1 MAARTTHDG
10 CALDAD
16 IATLPDAAAGLTSE
30 QARER
35 LARCG
40 PNVIPPR
47 GRRPAV
53 VEYLLHFR
61 NPLVLL
67 LLASSVVLGWTGD
80 TASMTI
86 ILAIVVASVTLD
98 FAQEHRAERAL
109 ARLQATIAAT
119 VVVLRDRR
127 RGTVPVADIVPG
139 DVVLLQAGD
148 IVPADGRLVSA
159 DGLFVNEAALTGE
172 SYPVE
177 KTTDPATADGGT
189 LRMGS
194 AVTSGTAM
202 LRVEVTGP
210 ATALGAVARELAAP
224 EPEHPLERGLRR
236 FGMMIL
242 RLTLFLVLFVLLVNA
257 LSHRPWLES
266 FVFAVALA
274 VGLTP
279 ELLPMI
285 VSVTLARGALR
296 LAAHHVIVKRPAA
309 IYALGS
315 IDILCSDKTGTLT
328 EAAIRVAAV
337 DDGMLGPPRRV
348 LELAA
353 VNSALATGVRS
364 PLDDAI
370 LAEAGVPAGY
380 RKLDEAPFDFERRL
394 VSVLVVDQSGE
405 RSLIVKGAPEHVIAA
420 CAAAAARDGTVT
432 PLGEAARHDLAA
444 RYEGLGRQG
453 LRVLAVAMRTFADAK
468 ANVAPEDEAELVLQ
482 GFVSFADPPR
492 RDAATAV
499 AGLARARV
507 TVKILTGDDPRVAQ
521 HLCGQI
527 GLAVAGTLTGPAI
540 DALSDEALAAA
551 ASGTTLFCRISPTQ
565 KTRVIKALRARGH
578 VVGFIGDGI
587 NDAPALHAAD
597 VGISVQ
603 GATGIA
609 REAADVI
616 LTRGRLGVVR
626 DGVIEGRRTYGN
638 IMKYLMMATSSN
650 FGNMLS
656 MAAATV
662 VLPFL
667 PMLPVQILLNNL
679 LYDLSET
686 AIPFD
691 RVDDAE
697 LRRPHLWDVREIRRF
712 MLVLGP
718 VSSLFDFLTFA
729 VLLLML
735 HAGPALFQ
743 TGWFIESIATQI
755 LVIFVIRTRRSP
767 LRSHPHPLLVATSLA
782 VVAIALALPFTPA
795 APVLG
800 FVTPPW
806 PYFAVLLALV
816 PVYLA
821 LAQVS
826 KQVVYRAHARW
837 AHPQGS

>member
-1 MAARTTHDG
+1 MTSVKQAAMAD
-10 CALDAD
+10 
-16 IATLPDAAAGLTSE
+16 ATLGLTTA
-30 QARER
+30 QAHER

-67 LLASSVVLGWTGD
+67 LVASSAILGWTGD
-80 TASMTI
+80 LASMGI

-98 FAQEHRAERAL
+98 FVQEHRAQRAL

-119 VVVLRDRR
+119 AVVIRDGI
-127 RGTVPVADIVPG
+127 RGTLPVSGIVPD

-148 IVPADGRLVSA
+148 IVPADGWLVAADRLY
-159 DGLFVNEAALTGE
+159 VNEAALTGE
-172 SYPVE
+172 TYPVE
-177 KTTDPATADGGT
+177 KAARGGAEAESRSA

-194 AVTSGTAM
+194 AVTNGTGT
-202 LRVEVTGP
+202 LRVEQTGA
-210 ATALGAVARELAAP
+210 ATALGAVAQELAAP
-224 EPEHPLERGLRR
+224 EAEHPLERGLRR

-242 RLTLFLVLFVLLVNA
+242 RLTLFLVLFVVLVNA
-257 LSHRPWLES
+257 LLHRPWLES

-296 LAAHHVIVKRPAA
+296 LAKHHVIVKRPAA
-309 IYALGS
+309 IYALGGM
-315 IDILCSDKTGTLT
+315 DILCSDKTGTLT
-328 EAAIRVAAV
+328 EAAIRAAAV
-337 DDGMLGPPRRV
+337 DDGIHAEARRV
-348 LELAA
+348 LDLAA
-353 VNSALATGVRS
+353 LNSALATGVRS

-370 LAEAGVPAGY
+370 LAQASAPAGY
-380 RKLDEAPFDFERRL
+380 AKLDEAPFDFERRI
-394 VSVLVVDQSGE
+394 VSVLVSDATGAPMLV
-405 RSLIVKGAPEHVIAA
+405 VKGAPEQVIARCGA
-420 CAAAAARDGTVT
+420 SARRDGSAVPVDEPERRDLVT
-432 PLGEAARHDLAA
+432 
-444 RYEGLGRQG
+444 RYEALGDQG
-453 LRVLAVAMRTFADAK
+453 LRVLAVATRGFAAGK
-468 ANVAPEDEAELVLQ
+468 THVGPADESELVFV

-492 RDAATAV
+492 HDAAAAL
-499 AGLARARV
+499 AGLARAGV
-507 TVKILTGDDPRVAQ
+507 GVKILTGDDPRVAR
-521 HLCGQI
+521 HLCAEI
-527 GLAVAGTLTGPAI
+527 GLAVTAALSGAEI
-540 DALSDEALAAA
+540 DALSDDALAAV
-551 ASGTTLFCRISPTQ
+551 ASDTTLFCRISPTQ
-565 KTRVIKALRARGH
+565 KTRIIKALKTRGH
-578 VVGFIGDGI
+578 AVGFIGDGI

-609 REAADVI
+609 RDAADVI

-626 DGVIEGRRTYGN
+626 DGIAEGRRTYGN

-656 MAAATV
+656 MAAATL

-691 RVDDAE
+691 RVDETE

-712 MLVLGP
+712 MLFLGP

-743 TGWFIESIATQI
+743 TAWFIESIATQV

-767 LRSHPHPLLVATSLA
+767 LRSRPHPLLVATSLA
-782 VVAIALALPFTPA
+782 VVAVAVALPFSPA
-795 APVLG
+795 APLLG
-800 FVTPPW
+800 FVAPPW
-806 PYFAVLLALV
+806 LFFAILFLLV
-816 PVYLA
+816 PIYLS
-821 LAQVS
+821 LAEVF
-826 KQVVYRAHARW
+826 KRLVYRAHARLVRPR
-837 AHPQGS
+837 AAVRQRRR